1 MSSSDIVQFV
11 VLILLLL
18 TSAFFSSSETALATA
33 NKIKLRSMA
42 EHGNKSAALAI
53 KITGESDKMLSAI
66 LIGNNVANLTAS
78 SLATT
83 LTIKVVGN
91 RLVGIAT
98 GILTIAI
105 LIFGE
110 IIPKTLAARNAETIA
125 LLFAKPI
132 YLLMTILT
140 PVIFLV
146 NKAAALIFLL
156 LGMDSSTKSEAMTEE
171 EIRTIVDVGH
181 EEGIIENEERKM
193 INNVFDFAAT
203 VVRDI
208 MIPRIDMTFIDVNLS
223 YEEVIEIFKNDMF
236 TRMPVYEE
244 STDNVIG
251 IINIKDLL
259 LVEDK
264 EKFQIK
270 DYIRQPL
277 YTYEYKKV
285 AELMAEMRKTFSNI
299 VIVLDEYGVTAGML
313 TIEDMLEEIVGD
325 IRDEYDEEEDENLV
339 KLGKGDYLIEG
350 SMRIDDLND
359 KIGTQ
364 LTSQEYESIGG
375 LVMEIL
381 GKVPKEKDV
390 IEVEGIRISV
400 EKMDKARIETVRL
413 TLPKKL

>member
-53 KITGESDKMLSAI
+53 KVTGESDKMLSAI

-78 SLATT
+78 SLVTT

-125 LLFAKPI
+125 LLFVKPI
-132 YLLMTILT
+132 YLLMTVLT

-156 LGMDSSTKSEAMTEE
+156 LGMDLSTKSEAMTEE

-223 YEEVIEIFKNDMF
+223 YEKVIEIFKNDMF

>member
-1 MSSSDIVQFV
+1 
-11 VLILLLL
+11 
-18 TSAFFSSSETALATA
+18 
-33 NKIKLRSMA
+33 
-42 EHGNKSAALAI
+42 
-53 KITGESDKMLSAI
+53 
-66 LIGNNVANLTAS
+66 
-78 SLATT
+78 
-83 LTIKVVGN
+83 
-91 RLVGIAT
+91 
-98 GILTIAI
+98 
-105 LIFGE
+105 
-110 IIPKTLAARNAETIA
+110 
-125 LLFAKPI
+125 
-132 YLLMTILT
+132 
-140 PVIFLV
+140 
-146 NKAAALIFLL
+146 
-156 LGMDSSTKSEAMTEE
+156 MDLSTKSEAMTEE

-223 YEEVIEIFKNDMF
+223 YEKVIEIFKNDMF

-390 IEVEGIRISV
+390 IEVEGIHISV

>member
-53 KITGESDKMLSAI
+53 KVTGESDKMLSAI

-78 SLATT
+78 SLVTT

-110 IIPKTLAARNAETIA
+110 IIPKTLAVRNAETTA
-125 LLFAKPI
+125 LLFVKPI

-156 LGMDSSTKSEAMTEE
+156 LGMDLSTKSEAMTEE

-181 EEGIIENEERKM
+181 EEGKM

-223 YEEVIEIFKNDMF
+223 YEKVIEIFKNDMF